1 MTVFT
6 LGLCST
12 IVTFPERC
20 DHTVWLQWASVVV
33 LKLVTVMSSND
44 TGHPAGFGTICHGNG
59 LLLALFESL
68 IEEQS
73 GLLLLYR
80 LIGLARKTL
89 TLHSSSASQDTVDTE
104 TLNT

>member
-1 MTVFT
+1 MLKQSLQLT
-6 LGLCST
+6 LH
-12 IVTFPERC
+12 RC
-20 DHTVWLQWASVVV
+20 PSRNDESLR
-33 LKLVTVMSSND
+33 SSND

-89 TLHSSSASQDTVDTE
+89 TLHSSSASQDTVDQALGT
-104 TLNT
+104 